1 MKKIEVKKDIF
12 EYKFDNEYVKKKIK
26 DKDRKCTKLF
36 TSFYK
41 FLNKTKLLKICSK
54 NKKIKFLHEC
64 TFSNYDFEHKTYK
77 KDLKTKLK
85 LKKLFIYDILPKENL
100 SYFENN
106 FKKFRKVCD
115 NNMFMTAGFN
125 LQKSFDNLKNA
136 TSGSLHDYLKL
147 SKKLNSFKYFD
158 FVSINIDSISDSFL
172 SIRYELTPNEVVQ
185 KLIENIL
192 EEDVYES
199 PVIYTNNKWWKIKDI
214 GGSSCCDDR
223 AKKNTLQN
231 FFLELKHSFMCDVKK
246 FLGSFMFDNKL
257 TPHGLEVLSIDNFE
271 DSNEIVDFLQIKQ
284 NCYLHKKEKIIFS
297 LVNNSFFHPN
307 YIMDSIVIV
316 DDKDKEKN
324 GEHKWFPE
332 VFYNLAQ
339 KFTIYYILTSIN
351 NDITL
356 KINKSNTKINDS
368 IKKGKKIL
376 SLMKLNR
383 EIDKDLFFYKRL
395 MNEIQ
400 ISEKSLERHINSFL
414 ENYEPLEK
422 QPKGIKHEL
431 IYYDYTS
438 TFYELDANRK
448 LLKDVYSFFNENI
461 NSIANYSTMKNI
473 SWTLF
478 IAILALLVS
487 IVGVYLTADPN
498 CEALNKFI
506 ELIKN
511 LF

>member
-1 MKKIEVKKDIF
+1 MRGVK
-12 EYKFDNEYVKKKIK
+12 
-26 DKDRKCTKLF
+26 
-36 TSFYK
+36 
-41 FLNKTKLLKICSK
+41 
-54 NKKIKFLHEC
+54 
-64 TFSNYDFEHKTYK
+64 
-77 KDLKTKLK
+77 
-85 LKKLFIYDILPKENL
+85 
-100 SYFENN
+100 
-106 FKKFRKVCD
+106 
-115 NNMFMTAGFN
+115 G
-125 LQKSFDNLKNA
+125 
-136 TSGSLHDYLKL
+136 
-147 SKKLNSFKYFD
+147 
-158 FVSINIDSISDSFL
+158 IS
-172 SIRYELTPNEVVQ
+172 
-185 KLIENIL
+185 
-192 EEDVYES
+192 
-199 PVIYTNNKWWKIKDI
+199 
-214 GGSSCCDDR
+214 
-223 AKKNTLQN
+223 
-231 FFLELKHSFMCDVKK
+231 
-246 FLGSFMFDNKL
+246 
-257 TPHGLEVLSIDNFE
+257 
-271 DSNEIVDFLQIKQ
+271 
-284 NCYLHKKEKIIFS
+284 LHKKEKIIFS

-324 GEHKWFPE
+324 GEHNWFPE

-356 KINKSNTKINDS
+356 KINKSNTKINNS

-487 IVGVYLTADPN
+487 IIGVYFTADPN
-498 CEALNKFI
+498 CEAINKFI
-506 ELIKN
+506 EFIKN